1 MRLAKSRQELNEIAE
16 GTEYL
21 LMLRLLG
28 VHQGIKLERIRA
40 ELDDVLE
47 AKEGTDFAQLD
58 QTSEVEKQDREEEWG
73 KEPTIDTLD
82 SLADDLD
89 ELYDLT
95 KEE

>member
-1 MRLAKSRQELNEIAE
+1 
-16 GTEYL
+16 
-21 LMLRLLG
+21 
-28 VHQGIKLERIRA
+28 
-40 ELDDVLE
+40 
-47 AKEGTDFAQLD
+47 
-58 QTSEVEKQDREEEWG
+58 VEKQDREEEWG